1 MGAQDL
7 IAEARANI
15 EHLAKGIPGSMAD
28 RVRAGE
34 ADDPRV
40 SLIVRLADA
49 LEAAEVR
56 AEQLARLHEVA
67 NDAREQLEVAIAEYE
82 KLEQRYA
89 QLARLHE
96 VATDRT
102 VQFAAVIEK
111 AKAKCAAH
119 NDPGSPAPGADFIDG
134 LDHGAQ
140 IAYDVVADIL
150 ASADTSAVLRARDA
164 EKWDEG
170 FNDCAKWWEI
180 HHHGQVRDESNPYR
194 QQEGADRG

>member
-56 AEQLARLHEVA
+56 AE
-67 NDAREQLEVAIAEYE
+67 
-82 KLEQRYA
+82 

>member
-1 MGAQDL
+1 MNKQECATVL
-7 IAEARANI
+7 AEARANI

-111 AKAKCAAH
+111 ARDLAARG
-119 NDPGSPAPGADFIDG
+119 DSDDRLYG
-134 LDHGAQ
+134 
-140 IAYDVVADIL
+140 IL
-150 ASADTSAVLRARDA
+150 ASADPSAVLRARDA

-170 FNDCAKWWEI
+170 YDAGE
-180 HHHGQVRDESNPYR
+180 RDAMSHETFDEPCIPNPYR

>member
-1 MGAQDL
+1 VNKQECATVL
-7 IAEARANI
+7 AEARANI

-67 NDAREQLEVAIAEYE
+67 
-82 KLEQRYA
+82 
-89 QLARLHE
+89 
-96 VATDRT
+96 TDRT

-111 AKAKCAAH
+111 AKAVWHDPDNHAFGVKAH
-119 NDPGSPAPGADFIDG
+119 R
-134 LDHGAQ
+134 
-140 IAYDVVADIL
+140 IL
-150 ASADTSAVLRARDA
+150 ESADTSAVLRARDA

>member
-1 MGAQDL
+1 VNKQECATVL
-7 IAEARANI
+7 AEARANI

-67 NDAREQLEVAIAEYE
+67 
-82 KLEQRYA
+82 
-89 QLARLHE
+89 
-96 VATDRT
+96 TDRT

-111 AKAKCAAH
+111 ARDLAARG
-119 NDPGSPAPGADFIDG
+119 DSDDRLYG
-134 LDHGAQ
+134 
-140 IAYDVVADIL
+140 IL
-150 ASADTSAVLRARDA
+150 ASADPSAVLRARDA

-170 FNDCAKWWEI
+170 YDAGE
-180 HHHGQVRDESNPYR
+180 RDAMSHETFDEPCIPNPYR